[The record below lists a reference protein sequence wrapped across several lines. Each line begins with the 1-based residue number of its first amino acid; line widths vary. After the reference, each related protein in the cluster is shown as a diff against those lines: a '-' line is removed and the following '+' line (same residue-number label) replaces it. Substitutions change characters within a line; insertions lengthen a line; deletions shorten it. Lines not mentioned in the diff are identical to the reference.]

1 MTRSYMNG
9 VFRKSYDSEYDH
21 RSYKKSNF
29 EGCKKHGK
37 NHKLKLGKKW
47 ISCKS
52 CGNSNCEENWD
63 WKIKSGTKFSAS
75 NFYTEDSEYDIE
87 IDDEHL
93 AQNGTLIKQISD
105 PTEEQCQIA
114 INNNIN
120 AIYYIK
126 KLSNKIYLYA
136 LKKDGL
142 ILKIISKPTTE
153 MIFTALRQNSHALQF
168 VKDQTKE
175 MILMAAKKSP
185 FSVSFI
191 KNPTLD
197 LYYELIEMNL
207 KTYKFMNNKLFT
219 SEFINKSAMIHV
231 KKDGMLLEQ
240 FPEQTFELCT
250 IAITQNPYAIQYI
263 KLTDLKQIE
272 QLETLAVEKNGMVLE
287 HVTSISTNILEIA
300 IKTANGASLQYINKS
315 EQTYDLC
322 KLALSY
328 DKNNLKYIKVKYI
341 RTILSD
347 HLYILSPIKMDD
359 CTICY
364 SPTDKY
370 FLKYKCKHIY
380 CRDCTV
386 KISMNNNP
394 CPMCRRPIVIT
405 GYIQNL

>member
-1 MTRSYMNG
+1 MTRSYVNG
-9 VFRKSYDSEYDH
+9 VFRISYNPESDHKSL
-21 RSYKKSNF
+21 KKTNF
-29 EGCKKHGK
+29 ARCKKHGE
-37 NHKLKLGKKW
+37 NQHPKLGKKR

-52 CGNSNCEENWD
+52 CGNPMCDENWD
-63 WKIKSGTKFSAS
+63 WKIKSGKKFLPD
-75 NFYTEDSEYDIE
+75 YDSEFNIE
-87 IDDEHL
+87 IDDDQL
-93 AQNGTLIKQISD
+93 AKNGKLIKEICD
-105 PTEEQCQIA
+105 PTDEQCRIA

-126 KLSNKIYLYA
+126 NPSNEILLHA

-142 ILKIISKPTTE
+142 LLKIISKPTNE
-153 MIFTALRQNSHALQF
+153 MIFAALRQNSHALEF

-175 MILMAAKKSP
+175 MIFMAAKKSP

-207 KTYKFMNNKLFT
+207 KTYKFINNKLFT
-219 SEFINKSAMIHV
+219 PEFINKSAMIHV

-240 FPEQTFELCT
+240 FPEQTFELCK

-272 QLETLAVEKNGMVLE
+272 QLETIAVEKNGMVLE
-287 HVTSISTNILEIA
+287 YVTSISPNIFEIA
-300 IKTANGASLQYINKS
+300 IKTSNGVSLQFITKS

-322 KLALSY
+322 KLSVSY
-328 DKNNLKYIKVKYI
+328 DQNNVKYIKVKYI
-341 RTILSD
+341 RVILSN
-347 HLYILSPIKMDD
+347 HLYILSPSKMDD

-405 GYIQNL
+405 GYIENF